1 MNVITYERGCDTPD
15 SGAAMGRWCS
25 SKPKTSPRKA
35 QRPRAELPSLDS
47 MSSRAAVDPEPERA
61 DAVVPFK
68 PSVAGKLPAAT
79 APAAAKA
86 PTTRQPLA
94 SRTPNAAAHP
104 VAPKADNSTVAADDE
119 NWDSSSD
126 DEAEPTAVADARQA
140 ATARAQAAVVVG
152 LPTPLA
158 TSATVTATAVVPAV
172 AHDPSS
178 WDSDDSDDSDD
189 APATGPGTR
198 RAALPPG
205 ARLKPDTD
213 FAPAVGCM
221 QPEAIGGAGYNGK
234 LQKLKC
240 TTCGT
245 DVLRFANARWSD
257 GTEGCEAVDYLFFRY
272 FSGHSLDVNRLR
284 ERLLPDSAKAAYAC
298 QCSWQSVAGLKKL
311 SAWGTPPGDEG
322 GTGGGGTSLRWLPQ
336 ED

>member
-1 MNVITYERGCDTPD
+1 MNPVPEP
-15 SGAAMGRWCS
+15 
-25 SKPKTSPRKA
+25 
-35 QRPRAELPSLDS
+35 
-47 MSSRAAVDPEPERA
+47 AVDS
-61 DAVVPFK
+61 VVPFK
-68 PSVAGKLPAAT
+68 AAMVT
-79 APAAAKA
+79 KAPAAAKAPATAKA

-94 SRTPNAAAHP
+94 SRTSNTTAKP
-104 VAPKADNSTVAADDE
+104 VAAKVDNSTVAAQDDDD
-119 NWDSSSD
+119 NWDSSSEED
-126 DEAEPTAVADARQA
+126 AEPTAVADARQA
-140 ATARAQAAVVVG
+140 ATARAQAAVIVAR
-152 LPTPLA
+152 PNPST
-158 TSATVTATAVVPAV
+158 TTATVTAAAVVPV
-172 AHDPSS
+172 VDHDPSS
-178 WDSDDSDDSDD
+178 WDSDDDSDD
-189 APATGPGTR
+189 AAAPAPAPR

-205 ARLKPDTD
+205 ARLKPDAE
-213 FAPAVGCM
+213 FAPLVDCM
-221 QPEAIGGAGYNGK
+221 EPEAIGGAGYNGK

-257 GTEGCEAVDYLFFRY
+257 GTEGHEAVDYLFFRY

>member
-1 MNVITYERGCDTPD
+1 MS
-15 SGAAMGRWCS
+15 SGASDPA
-25 SKPKTSPRKA
+25 
-35 QRPRAELPSLDS
+35 
-47 MSSRAAVDPEPERA
+47 PEPVA
-61 DAVVPFK
+61 DSVVPFK
-68 PSVAGKLPAAT
+68 AAVAAKAPAPAKV
-79 APAAAKA
+79 PAAAKV

-94 SRTPNAAAHP
+94 SRTPNTTAKP
-104 VAPKADNSTVAADDE
+104 VTPKVDNSAVAAVDDD
-119 NWDSSSD
+119 NWDSSSED
-126 DEAEPTAVADARQA
+126 DAEPTAVADARQA
-140 ATARAQAAVVVG
+140 ATERAQAAVVVAR
-152 LPTPLA
+152 PNP
-158 TSATVTATAVVPAV
+158 SATIATVAATAVVPSV
-172 AHDPSS
+172 DHDPSS
-178 WDSDDSDDSDD
+178 WDSDDDSDD
-189 APATGPGTR
+189 TPAPAPAPR

-205 ARLKPDTD
+205 ARLKPDGD
-213 FAPAVGCM
+213 FAALVDCM
-221 QPEAIGGAGYNGK
+221 EPEAIGGAGYNGK

-257 GTEGCEAVDYLFFRY
+257 GTEGYEAVDYLFFRY

>member
-1 MNVITYERGCDTPD
+1 MP
-15 SGAAMGRWCS
+15 WCS
-25 SKPKTSPRKA
+25 SKPKISPRKA
-35 QRPRAELPSLDS
+35 RHPKPELPSLDS
-47 MSSRAAVDPEPERA
+47 MGSVASAPAPEPA
-61 DAVVPFK
+61 QDSVVPFSHEPK
-68 PSVAGKLPAAT
+68 PSTKAKVASK
-79 APAAAKA
+79 APAASRGQ
-86 PTTRQPLA
+86 PTHTTRQPLA
-94 SRTPNAAAHP
+94 SRTPNAVSKP
-104 VAPKADNSTVAADDE
+104 VVSKAESSTVTAVND
-119 NWDSSSD
+119 NWDSSE
-126 DEAEPTAVADARQA
+126 DEAEATDVAAARQA
-140 ATARAQAAVVVG
+140 ADTRAQAAVAV
-152 LPTPLA
+152 THSTSTAAA
-158 TSATVTATAVVPAV
+158 TTVTATSVTPAVV
-172 AHDPSS
+172 HDASS
-178 WDSDDSDDSDD
+178 WDSDDDSDD
-189 APATGPGTR
+189 APALAPAPART
-198 RAALPPG
+198 ALPPG
-205 ARLKPDTD
+205 ARLKPDTE

-245 DVLRFANARWSD
+245 DVLRFGNARWSD

-336 ED
+336 DD